1 MWRMWVNAD
10 AETSSVIPESR
21 QKRSLPGGPILSAP
35 RREFGPGSL
44 RPCPATTARAT
55 KVVIDMLQR
64 GNLRIPLSR
73 NEDTP
78 KSVSTKDVLTCAHSP
93 VQTILGPIASSP
105 TATNAACPLR
115 TAYLV
120 TRPFDD
126 VGEQPRATSSGRCG
140 AVRKALRDPQST
152 LNLSGSGHSYASRI
166 AITLGLNS
174 GSADGGEKGQ
184 DSESHTTLR

>member
-21 QKRSLPGGPILSAP
+21 QKRSLPGGPILSAL

-140 AVRKALRDPQST
+140 AVRKALRDPSQPFVAVREQWP
-152 LNLSGSGHSYASRI
+152 LA
-166 AITLGLNS
+166 
-174 GSADGGEKGQ
+174 E
-184 DSESHTTLR
+184 